1 METIRSSYLVLGC
14 VFLAGLCALL
24 LLASPGRGAQKARV
38 HARNARYLVYVGTYT
53 TSKSKG
59 IYAYRFD
66 TDSGRLTSLGLVAE
80 TVNPSFLAVDPSR
93 RFLYAVNEIS
103 NYAGGKGGGV
113 SAFAI
118 DRATGKLTFLNEVS
132 SRGREPCHV
141 SLDKTGKFVMVAN
154 YGGGSAAVFPVLA
167 DGRLGEASAF
177 VEHHGSSVNPERQE
191 GPHAHSIAPSPDNRF
206 VLAADLGLDRLLVY
220 HFDPAQGSLKPNDP
234 PFATVKPGAGPRHF
248 AFHPSGRFVYTI
260 NEMGS
265 SITAFSYDAARGSLR
280 ELETVS
286 TLPKDFAGASDTAE
300 LEAHPSG
307 KFLYGSNRG
316 HDSIAVFAIDG
327 GKGTLTL
334 VEHVPT
340 GGKTPRSFAID
351 PAGSCLVVANQDS
364 DNVVVFRI
372 DARTGRLTP
381 TGKVSDVP
389 SPVCVTFVALE

>member
-1 METIRSSYLVLGC
+1 MRSSHL
-14 VFLAGLCALL
+14 FLAGLCALL
-24 LLASPGRGAQKARV
+24 LLASPSRRAQKARTQ
-38 HARNARYLVYVGTYT
+38 ARYLVYIGTYT
-53 TSKSKG
+53 TTRSKG

-66 TDSGRLTSLGLVAE
+66 ADSGRLTSLGLVAE

-113 SAFAI
+113 SAFAM
-118 DRATGKLTFLNEVS
+118 DRATGKLTFLNEVA

-191 GPHAHSIAPSPDNRF
+191 GPHAHSIATSPDNRF

-220 HFDPAQGSLKPNDP
+220 RFDAAQGSLEPNDP

-248 AFHPSGRFVYTI
+248 AFHPSSRFVYTI

-364 DNVVVFRI
+364 DNLVVFRI

-381 TGKVSDVP
+381 SGKALDVP

>member
-1 METIRSSYLVLGC
+1 METIRSSDPVFWGLFLV
-14 VFLAGLCALL
+14 GLCALE
-24 LLASPGRGAQKARV
+24 LLASPGRERQKART
-38 HARNARYLVYVGTYT
+38 HARYARYLVYVGTYT
-53 TSKSKG
+53 TIKSKG
-59 IYAYRFD
+59 IYAYRFEA
-66 TDSGRLTSLGLVAE
+66 DSGRLTSLGLAAE
-80 TVNPSFLAVDPSR
+80 SVNPSFLAVDPSR

-103 NYAGGKGGGV
+103 DYAGGRSGGV

-141 SLDKTGKFVMVAN
+141 SLDKTGKFVMAAN
-154 YGGGSAAVFPVLA
+154 YGGGSVAVFPVLA
-167 DGRLGEASAF
+167 DGRLSEASAF
-177 VEHHGSSVNPERQE
+177 VQHHGSSVNPERQE

-248 AFHPSGRFVYTI
+248 AFHPSDRFVYTI

-265 SITAFSYDAARGSLR
+265 TITAFSYDAMRGSLR

-300 LEAHPSG
+300 IEVHPSG

-316 HDSIAVFAIDG
+316 HDSIAVFAIDDK
-327 GKGTLTL
+327 KGTLTP

-340 GGKTPRSFAID
+340 EGKTPRSFAID
-351 PAGSCLVVANQDS
+351 PAGSYLLVANQDS
-364 DNVVVFRI
+364 DNLVVFRI
-372 DARTGRLTP
+372 EARTGRLTP
-381 TGKVSDVP
+381 SGKVSDVP